1 MITVKDLRVV
11 LSHRAIVSDVSFTL
25 DRGAFLALLGPNGG
39 GKSTLVRALVGL
51 QPYEGTISFQ
61 DSATPVGYV
70 PQIKTLDRTFPAQT
84 RELVATALKKQ
95 WPWTMDQQCRDVVD
109 KALERV
115 GMLSKADEQI
125 RHLSGG
131 ELQRAYLA
139 RAIISTPKLLVLDEP
154 SAGVDMTGASD
165 MLEIVEKYRKDV
177 SATVVMVT
185 HDWEIA
191 LHHATHVMLM
201 KQVPISFGSAAE
213 AMTDETIRRA
223 FGHVGH
229 AHDVMGG
236 STHHG

>member
-1 MITVKDLRVV
+1 MISVNNLRVV
-11 LSHRAIVSDVSFTL
+11 LSHRTIVSDVSFTL
-25 DRGAFLALLGPNGG
+25 DRGDFLALLGPNGG

-51 QPYEGTISFQ
+51 QPFEGTISLQ
-61 DSATPVGYV
+61 EASAPIGYV
-70 PQIKTLDRTFPAQT
+70 PQIKTLDRTFPART
-84 RELVATALKKQ
+84 RELVATALKKK
-95 WPWTMDQQCRDVVD
+95 WPWTMDQACRDIVD
-109 KALERV
+109 QALDRV

-131 ELQRAYLA
+131 EMQRAYLA
-139 RAIISTPKLLVLDEP
+139 RAIISSPKILVLDEP
-154 SAGVDMTGASD
+154 SAGVDMAGASD
-165 MLEIVEKYRKDV
+165 MLEIVETYRKEV

-201 KQVPISFGSAAE
+201 KQVPVSFGSASE
-213 AMTDETIRRA
+213 AMTDEAIRRA

-236 STHHG
+236 TTHHG